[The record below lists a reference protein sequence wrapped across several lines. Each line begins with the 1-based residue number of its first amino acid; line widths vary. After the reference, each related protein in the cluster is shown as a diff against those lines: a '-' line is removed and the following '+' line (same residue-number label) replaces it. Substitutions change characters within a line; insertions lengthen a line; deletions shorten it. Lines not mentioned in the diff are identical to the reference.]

1 MTSNKELICSQAR
14 LALGLD
20 ERLYT
25 LLYVQLDKMNE
36 FDRLDEGLRA
46 RLEDRGITEPT
57 EPQRLAI
64 PAVLSGEHVLLVAP
78 TGIGKTEAAML
89 PIMQMLSEEESG
101 GIRCVYI
108 TPLRAL
114 NRDLLSRLSE
124 LCEAV
129 GLKVAVRHGDTS
141 QAERTAQSK
150 NPPDVMIT
158 TPETLQI
165 MFTGKNLRRHLSR
178 TKHVVV
184 DEIHEL
190 AEDERGAQLSVA
202 LERLTEIA
210 GEFQRIGLSA
220 TVGSIDEIGN
230 YLAGKNRAVRTLKIS
245 AVKDMRITVESPPE
259 DGEDK
264 VTADRLQTDAKHLA
278 CMRRCR
284 DLIESHKST
293 LFFVNTRDYAEALG
307 VRYHLWDDAL
317 SIGVHHGS
325 LSRAVRV
332 QMEDD
337 FKSQRLKALVCT
349 SSLELGIDVGSAD
362 YTIQFNSPRQVTR
375 LIQRVGR
382 SGHRHDAISYGAVIN
397 TDAVETAE
405 SLVIARRAGVE
416 ELEKFAIR
424 ENPLGVLANQIVAM
438 TLTDAVVGKDWAY
451 GVITRAYPFRRLSR
465 ADFEEVLRILAEL
478 HVLWNDEDVFRRK
491 TTGRTYFYDNISMIP
506 DERTYRIREV
516 STRGIIG
523 TLDESFV
530 ASYAE
535 PYATFVARGRT
546 WRIVEVGEDEV
557 LVEEVREIGAT
568 PSWVG
573 EEIPV
578 PYEIAQEVGAMRRLL
593 DLDMYPGDAH
603 AKGAVAS
610 FVEAQGEFPLPTD
623 KRVTIE
629 QGDGVIVINCCF
641 GSKVNETLSKL
652 ITSLLVA
659 RFGESVGVQTEPY
672 HIVLETPRNLTAND
686 VLRAIRET
694 DPGSLHQLMR
704 IVLGNSSYLRW
715 QFIHIA
721 KKFGA
726 VRKDADYKMLNIAK
740 LMEVFEHTPIVEEAV
755 AKTLSENMDV
765 EATASV
771 LRRIHE
777 GGIEVVVGPL
787 SPIGQKAIGKRQE
800 LMQPRRADKAV
811 LMALKTRLMSE
822 DIILVCMN
830 CRVRRKGSVESL
842 PERIECANC
851 GGVVLAAVRPYAKR
865 DLQILRKG
873 ASNDEELRMLKK
885 IYKNANLVMAHG
897 RKAVLAL
904 VGRGIGPDTAGR
916 ILARYHVEEYE
927 FLKDILVAEVNYA
940 RTKRFWD

>member
-1 MTSNKELICSQAR
+1 
-14 LALGLD
+14 
-20 ERLYT
+20 
-25 LLYVQLDKMNE
+25 MNE
-36 FDRLDEGLRA
+36 FDKLDKRLRHCLS
-46 RLEDRGITEPT
+46 LRGISEPT

-64 PAVLSGEHVLLVAP
+64 PAVTSGEHVLLVAP

-89 PIMQMLSEEESG
+89 PILQMLSDEEAG

-114 NRDLLSRLSE
+114 NRDLLLRLGE
-124 LCEAV
+124 LCESI
-129 GLKVAVRHGDTS
+129 GLRVSVRHGDTTQS
-141 QAERTAQSK
+141 ERTAQSK
-150 NPPDVMIT
+150 NPPDVLIT

-165 MFTGKNLRRHLSR
+165 MFTGKNLRNHLVR
-178 TKHVVV
+178 VRHVVI

-202 LERLTEIA
+202 LERLVELA
-210 GEFQRIGLSA
+210 GEYQRVGLSA
-220 TVGSIDEIGN
+220 TVGSVEEIANFLG
-230 YLAGKNRAVRTLKIS
+230 GKGRAVKTLKIS
-245 AVKDMRITVESPPE
+245 TAKDMRISVESPPE
-259 DGEDK
+259 DTVEQK
-264 VTADRLQTDAKHLA
+264 LAERLQTDAKHLA
-278 CMRRCR
+278 CMSRCR
-284 DLIESHKST
+284 ELIESHKST

-307 VRYHLWDDAL
+307 VRYHLWDDNL

-325 LSRAVRV
+325 LSKEVRV

-337 FKSQRLKALVCT
+337 FKSQRLKALICT

-382 SGHRHDAISYGAVIN
+382 SGHRHDAVSYGTVVN
-397 TDAVETAE
+397 TDAIEAAE
-405 SLVIARRAGVE
+405 SLVIARRATVE
-416 ELEKFAIR
+416 ELEKFEIR
-424 ENPLGVLANQIVAM
+424 ENPLGVLANQLVAM
-438 TLTDAVVGKDWAY
+438 TLAEPRIDKNWAY
-451 GVITRAYPFRRLSR
+451 DVVTRAYPFRRLLR
-465 ADFEEVLRILAEL
+465 TDFEEVLRLLAEL
-478 HVLWNDEDVFRRK
+478 HMLWNDEDSFRRK
-491 TTGRTYFYDNISMIP
+491 TSGRRYFYDNISMIP

-516 STRGIIG
+516 SSRSIIG

-546 WRIVEVGEDEV
+546 WRVVEIGEEEV

-568 PSWVG
+568 PSWIG

-578 PYEIAQEVGAMRRLL
+578 PYEVAQEVGAIRRLL
-593 DLDMYPGDAH
+593 ELDIYPGDEH
-603 AKGAVAS
+603 AKREVTS
-610 FVEAQGEFPLPTD
+610 SIRAQGEMALPTD

-686 VLRAIRET
+686 VFRAIKDT
-694 DPGSLHQLMR
+694 DPDSLDQLMR
-704 IVLGNSSYLRW
+704 IILGNSSYLRW
-715 QFIHIA
+715 QFIHVA

-726 VRKDADYKMLNIAK
+726 VRKDADYKMLNISK
-740 LMEVFEHTPIVEEAV
+740 LMEVFEHTPIVQEAV
-755 AKTLSENMDV
+755 EKTLGENMDV
-765 EATASV
+765 ARTSTV
-771 LRRIHE
+771 LRRIKE
-777 GGIEVVVGPL
+777 GAIEVVVGPL

-800 LMQPRRADKAV
+800 LMQPRRADKTV
-811 LMALKTRLMSE
+811 LMALKTRLLSE

-830 CRVRRKGSVESL
+830 CRTRKRGSVESL
-842 PERIECANC
+842 PERISCPNC
-851 GGVVLAAVRPYAKR
+851 GGVVLAAIRPYAKK
-865 DLQILRKG
+865 DLGILRKG
-873 ASNDEELRMLKK
+873 ASDEEEFRMLKK
-885 IYKNANLVMAHG
+885 IYKNANLVTAHG
-897 RKAVLAL
+897 RKAVMAL

-916 ILARYHVEEYE
+916 ILARYHVEEFE
-927 FLKDILVAEVNYA
+927 FLKDILEAEVNYA